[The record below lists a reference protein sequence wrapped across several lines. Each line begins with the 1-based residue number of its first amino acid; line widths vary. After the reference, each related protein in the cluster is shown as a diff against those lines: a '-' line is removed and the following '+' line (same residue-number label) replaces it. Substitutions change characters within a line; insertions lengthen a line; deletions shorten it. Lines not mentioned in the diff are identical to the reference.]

1 MDINSIGE
9 AAKITSKWQITIP
22 KDVRERAGLSIGDR
36 VAFFV
41 QGNKIIMVTSFA
53 AALEVVQD
61 AFKGLAEEAGIHSDE
76 DVQKLVDEVRH
87 GK

>member
-1 MDINSIGE
+1 MDLNSLPE
-9 AAKITSKWQITIP
+9 PAKITSKWQITIP

-41 QGNKIIMVTSFA
+41 EEDKIIMITSPI
-53 AALEVVQD
+53 AALKYVQE
-61 AFKGLAEEAGIHSDE
+61 AFKGYAEEAGIHSDE
-76 DVQKLVDEVRH
+76 DVQKIIDEIRH

>member
-1 MDINSIGE
+1 MDLNSLPE
-9 AAKITSKWQITIP
+9 PAKITSKWQITIP

-41 QGNKIIMVTSFA
+41 QGNKIIMVTSFE
-53 AALEVVQD
+53 AALEVAQE
-61 AFKGLAEEAGIHSDE
+61 AFKGLAEEAGIYSDE
-76 DVQKLVDEVRH
+76 DVQKIIDEIRH